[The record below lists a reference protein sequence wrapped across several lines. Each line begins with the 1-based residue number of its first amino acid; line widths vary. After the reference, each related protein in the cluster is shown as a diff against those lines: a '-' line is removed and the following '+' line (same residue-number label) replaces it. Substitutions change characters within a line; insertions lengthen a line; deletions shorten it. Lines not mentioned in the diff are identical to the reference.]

1 MAKIP
6 DVSNLVKTTAL
17 TTVENKTPDASSL
30 VKKKQIMTLKLQKL
44 NINLIIIVMIN
55 ISLLQSLIR

>member
-30 VKKKQIMTLKLQKL
+30 VKKKQIMTLKL
-44 NINLIIIVMIN
+44 
-55 ISLLQSLIR
+55 